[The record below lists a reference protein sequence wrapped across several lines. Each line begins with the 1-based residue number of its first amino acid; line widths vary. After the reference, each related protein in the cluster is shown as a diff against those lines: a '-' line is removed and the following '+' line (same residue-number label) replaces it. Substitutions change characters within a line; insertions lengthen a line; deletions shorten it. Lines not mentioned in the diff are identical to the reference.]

1 MLTIKNFNATD
12 YEFIE
17 IARIDNLVNHDSIS
31 HPDNDKNDWR
41 IRDRSLVRDRLL
53 LYKDEKLI
61 GVLFYS
67 QGREQNHRTTFF
79 TIHLDPKYN
88 FNGYRKLLYDNMLQK
103 IIQYNSN
110 KLLTNVYDHPNYVQ
124 NLKLLKSESF
134 QLVQTNREYVCNIQ
148 NVNTKKYYPLIEKLR
163 QDGINFYDSKEEM
176 LDFNNHYEK
185 LEKLEW
191 EIDQDVPIPDGIKH
205 TRMPFEQWKKVCI
218 DFYENSYGVDI
229 VAVKNGKYI
238 GSTCLSIY
246 PKSDPYKAWTESL
259 GVIRNYRRR
268 GLATALKI
276 LAIEKLLNK
285 GVKEIRTDNE
295 ENNPM
300 YKINESLGFKAV
312 PFSMDYMKVLK
323 ND

>member
-1 MLTIKNFNATD
+1 MLKIKNFNATD

-229 VAVKNGKYI
+229 VADAESKQIIPDGMIIYDLSVTNNGDESDSFKMHFEDI
-238 GSTCLSIY
+238 SEEDWVSNLSQFEIDNLG
-246 PKSDPYKAWTESL
+246 PGESFSL
-259 GVIRNYRRR
+259 V
-268 GLATALKI
+268 LTVFSPEDA
-276 LAIEKLLNK
+276 
-285 GVKEIRTDNE
+285 E
-295 ENNPM
+295 ENDW
-300 YKINESLGFKAV
+300 SLT
-312 PFSMDYMKVLK
+312 KVHIY
-323 ND
+323 